1 MPVLTYHSVDGSG
14 SPVSVTPA
22 SFRRQM
28 GWLARRG
35 YQTVT
40 MSDVADALAAG
51 RLPDRAVAITFDDAY
66 QNVIRDAVPVL
77 HAYRFRVTVF
87 VPTARVGR
95 DNAWGNTRIPRLAI
109 ASWPEIAEAVALGVV
124 EVGGHTRSHPRL
136 GQIPVEE
143 ARAEIVDSRRE
154 IEDRLGVPAQS
165 FCYPYGDVTPAV
177 CALVAGAGYRTA
189 CTTRWGHVCLGDDPF
204 TLRRIRVYHT
214 MLFPEYRMSLTPA
227 AERYRAV
234 VRRFRSHAADR
245 TAPAG

>member
-1 MPVLTYHSVDGSG
+1 M
-14 SPVSVTPA
+14 
-22 SFRRQM
+22 R
-28 GWLARRG
+28 WLARRG

-40 MSDVADALAAG
+40 MSDVAGALAAG
-51 RLPDRAVAITFDDAY
+51 RLPERAVAVTFDDAY
-66 QNVIRDAVPVL
+66 QNVFRDVVPVL
-77 HAYRFRVTVF
+77 QTHRFRVTVF

-109 ASWPEIAEAVALGVV
+109 ASWSEIAEAVALGVV
-124 EVGGHTRSHPRL
+124 EVGGHTCNHPHL

-143 ARAEIVDSRRE
+143 ARAEIVDSRHE

-177 CALVAGAGYRTA
+177 RALVAGAGYRAA

-214 MLFPEYRMSLTPA
+214 MLFPEFWMSLTPA
-227 AERYRAV
+227 AERYRAAL
-234 VRRFRSHAADR
+234 RRFKSRDADR
-245 TAPAG
+245 VSPAR